1 MITLYVRLSLIRT
14 IIFLKHVVDVDVIIK
29 TGVFTSNCTQ
39 ESFQMRYSTSCTS
52 QNVIYLI
59 ECKRCNM
66 QYIGQTN
73 QQVSKH
79 MNSHRFDINNY
90 DDQGYATNVA
100 LHFSLDSHSLDDF
113 RFVPIDIVNNEM
125 DRLCKETYWIHKL
138 DTLHPKGM
146 NLKSL
151 YNIK

>member
-1 MITLYVRLSLIRT
+1 
-14 IIFLKHVVDVDVIIK
+14 
-29 TGVFTSNCTQ
+29 
-39 ESFQMRYSTSCTS
+39 MRYSTSCTS

-59 ECKRCNM
+59 ECKRCNL

-73 QQVSKH
+73 QQVSKR

-100 LHFSLDSHSLDDF
+100 LHFNSDSHSLDDF

-125 DRLCKETYWIHKL
+125 DRLCK
-138 DTLHPKGM
+138 GM
-146 NLKSL
+146 NLKLL

>member
-1 MITLYVRLSLIRT
+1 MLQLSHKDSVSSVHAYRPILAFKRPKNLRDYRVRSSS
-14 IIFLKHVVDVDVIIK
+14 VDKNHHFSQTCDRRRCSHCKNIIK

-73 QQVSKH
+73 QQVSKR
-79 MNSHRFDINNY
+79 MYSHRFDINNY

-100 LHFSLDSHSLDDF
+100 
-113 RFVPIDIVNNEM
+113 
-125 DRLCKETYWIHKL
+125 
-138 DTLHPKGM
+138 
-146 NLKSL
+146 
-151 YNIK
+151 